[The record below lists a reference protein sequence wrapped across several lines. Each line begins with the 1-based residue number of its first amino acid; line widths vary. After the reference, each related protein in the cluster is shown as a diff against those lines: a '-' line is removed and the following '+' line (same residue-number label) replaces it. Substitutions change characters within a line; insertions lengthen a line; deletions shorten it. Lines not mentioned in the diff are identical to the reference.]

1 MGEGWYI
8 IIEKIKMFKV
18 LLDILK
24 TRFFQTALQ
33 LKLPEPTRHF
43 NQLDYC
49 VAHIAGSLKYGTL
62 L

>member
-1 MGEGWYI
+1 
-8 IIEKIKMFKV
+8 MFKV